1 MKTNLIHGL
10 IVLLALTTSVEAEQ
24 GRFDKIKHD
33 LATAGCVSV
42 DFLSILESS
51 IFESV
56 DSADGRAVIADDGRY
71 WIMIGADTYLSTGAK
86 LYSYSAANN
95 QVTVEPVA
103 PGAVNT
109 EITLLQSLDESYK
122 TAILSPDSVFQLT
135 RDSAAAP
142 GLPDSLQVFLT
153 DHGRTIARM
162 EYYDIN
168 DELNRIIL
176 KALTTAVTCDTSVFV
191 PSFPDSVEVI
201 ELF

>member
-1 MKTNLIHGL
+1 MKRILLSG
-10 IVLLALTTSVEAEQ
+10 LLALMLASGVSAADSS
-24 GRFDKIKHD
+24 FAAIKHD

-42 DFLSILESS
+42 EFLSILESS

-56 DSADGRAVIADDGRY
+56 DSADGRAVSADDGRY
-71 WIMIGADTYLSTGAK
+71 WIMIGEDIYLSTGVR
-86 LYSYSAANN
+86 LYSYSAENN

-122 TAILSPDSVFQLT
+122 TAILQPVSVFRLT
-135 RDSAAAP
+135 RDSSAAA
-142 GLPDSLQVFLT
+142 GLPDSMMVFLT
-153 DHGRTIARM
+153 KNGHAIERM

-168 DELNRIIL
+168 DELNRIII
-176 KALTTAVTCDTSVFV
+176 KALTTAEACDSSVFE
-191 PSFPDSVEVI
+191 PSFPDSVEII

>member
-1 MKTNLIHGL
+1 MKTLLLTG
-10 IVLLALTTSVEAEQ
+10 LLALVSVSGVSADQ
-24 GRFDKIKHD
+24 SSFDKIKKD
-33 LATAGCVSV
+33 LAAAACVSV
-42 DFLSILESS
+42 EFLSILESS

-56 DSADGRAVIADDGRY
+56 DSADGQAIIADDGRY
-71 WIMIGADTYLSTGAK
+71 RIMLGEDLYLSTGAE
-86 LYSYSAANN
+86 LYSYSAINN

-122 TAILSPDSVFQLT
+122 TAILQPDSVFSLT
-135 RDSAAAP
+135 RDSSAAS
-142 GLPDSLQVFLT
+142 GLPDSLTVFMTENLQGI
-153 DHGRTIARM
+153 HRM

-168 DELNRIIL
+168 GELNRIIL
-176 KALTTAVTCDTSVFV
+176 KALTTSEACDTNQFM